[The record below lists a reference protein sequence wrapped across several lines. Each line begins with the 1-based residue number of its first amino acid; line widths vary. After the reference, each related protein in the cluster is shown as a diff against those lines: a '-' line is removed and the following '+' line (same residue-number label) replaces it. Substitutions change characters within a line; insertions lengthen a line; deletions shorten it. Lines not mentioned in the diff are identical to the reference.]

1 MLIYVLLIVCL
12 ATADLVT
19 KHFAR
24 RDRRIR
30 KIYNPGFSFGYL
42 KECPLIVKGIPTLVG
57 ILSALKWARTMRRRS
72 RRSALTKT
80 ALSLILAGAIG
91 NTCERVR
98 QGYVTDF
105 INIPRGRIST
115 WFFNIADLCIAAGA
129 ALLPL
134 AELTETENNDIYSE
148 SPGRD
153 T

>member
-1 MLIYVLLIVCL
+1 M
-12 ATADLVT
+12 T

-24 RDRRIR
+24 GDRRIR

-57 ILSALKWARTMRRRS
+57 ILSALKWVRTMRRRPGQGT
-72 RRSALTKT
+72 LTKT

-98 QGYVTDF
+98 RGYVTDF
-105 INIPRGRIST
+105 INIPHGRIST
-115 WFFNIADLCIAAGA
+115 WFFNIADLCIVAGA

-134 AELTETENNDIYSE
+134 AELTEDKEM
-148 SPGRD
+148 
-153 T
+153 